1 MWVYMLMM
9 PVWRASRGDGSSSS
23 SIRALEDGRWG
34 RGGWITLALQA
45 SRFPP
50 SLSLSPPQSFPFP
63 GKDEFYYGEGLVLN
77 IHNPGFCLRKVTKQG
92 NNATSA
98 RIINIHKQNIRHWVL
113 VTIRWH
119 DVLNIHEADIWHW
132 RITTLRQHEA
142 INIHE
147 LFFMLTQK
155 NTRQKKKIKNFYYKW
170 IHFFIFC

>member
-9 PVWRASRGDGSSSS
+9 PVWRASRGDGSSSSS

-50 SLSLSPPQSFPFP
+50 SLSLSLSPQSFPFP

-98 RIINIHKQNIRHWVL
+98 RIINIHKQNIRHWVV

-119 DVLNIHEADIWHW
+119 DVLNIHEADIRHW
-132 RITTLRQHEA
+132 RITTLRQHEL

-147 LFFMLTQK
+147 LILHV
-155 NTRQKKKIKNFYYKW
+155 NTKESWYATKKKKKDNY
-170 IHFFIFC
+170 